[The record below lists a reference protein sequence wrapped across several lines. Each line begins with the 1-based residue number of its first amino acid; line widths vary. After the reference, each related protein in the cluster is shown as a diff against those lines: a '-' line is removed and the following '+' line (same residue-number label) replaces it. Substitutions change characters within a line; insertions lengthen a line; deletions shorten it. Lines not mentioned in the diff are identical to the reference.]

1 MRRDMNRI
9 FSFLAQAAAGAA
21 TLLAFGLV
29 IHPAAMIF
37 APPVV
42 IATVVVGVLLATSL
56 ALFDKRSAPSLLG
69 DAGVGVLAGVVIWV
83 ALAWVSFYLT
93 GKFPGATML
102 SADFLGRTFSV
113 ALAGVA
119 AALVRRSTRG

>member
-1 MRRDMNRI
+1 MKGLLN
-9 FSFLAQAAAGAA
+9 FTAQVAAAAA

-29 IHPAAMIF
+29 IHPASMILVS
-37 APPVV
+37 PVV
-42 IATVVVGVLLATSL
+42 IATLVTGFLLATSL
-56 ALFDKRSAPSLLG
+56 AIFHRGSAPSLMG
-69 DAGVGVLAGVVIWV
+69 DTSAGVIAGVVVWV
-83 ALAWVSFYLT
+83 ALAFVSFYLT

-119 AALVRRSTRG
+119 AALVRRSMRS

>member
-1 MRRDMNRI
+1 MNR
-9 FSFLAQAAAGAA
+9 FLSFLFQVAAAAA
-21 TLLAFGLV
+21 TLLAVGWV

-42 IATVVVGVLLATSL
+42 IATLVTGVLLSGWL
-56 ALFDKRSAPSLLG
+56 AVFNRGSAPTLMG
-69 DAGVGVLAGVVIWV
+69 DAGAGIIAGVVIWV
-83 ALAWVSFYLT
+83 ILAWASFYLT
-93 GKFPGATML
+93 GKFPGASML

-119 AALVRRSTRG
+119 AAFVRRATKND

>member
-1 MRRDMNRI
+1 
-9 FSFLAQAAAGAA
+9 
-21 TLLAFGLV
+21 
-29 IHPAAMIF
+29 MIF
-37 APPVV
+37 ATPVV

-93 GKFPGATML
+93 GKFPAQRCSRLTSWGAPSRSLWQVSLQL
-102 SADFLGRTFSV
+102 S
-113 ALAGVA
+113 
-119 AALVRRSTRG
+119 

>member
-1 MRRDMNRI
+1 MNRI

-56 ALFDKRSAPSLLG
+56 ALFDRRSAPSLLG

-83 ALAWVSFYLT
+83 
-93 GKFPGATML
+93 ATML